1 MFSVKITIIIII
13 IYYNDINTIA
23 HNIYKYFRAFFLKI
37 QVVLKKA
44 REKILTFQLAPER
57 TQEEGKG
64 TQKGWGER
72 HDRRQARGAPP

>member
-1 MFSVKITIIIII
+1 MFSVKITIIII

-37 QVVLKKA
+37 QVDFKKA
-44 REKILTFQLAPER
+44 REKILTFRLALER

-64 TQKGWGER
+64 TQKGLGKR